1 MKEFLKALRPL
12 KIKIILEL
20 CINWLISGLAIGL
33 ILAAFIILVSKFIF
47 IDKLIIK
54 VSLTLLIGIA
64 FAIIMIIVKK
74 PNTYKIAFMGD
85 SLGFKQRFITAYEIL
100 NSNNIEPITKLVV
113 TDAIEK
119 AKNADFKNLYK
130 INISAKRYISLG
142 LALIIIFVSG
152 FIPVVKTEQIESQA
166 KIHQK
171 IDSEIKKIDLLSTEV
186 NEVELKKQLKVLKN
200 ELKKSN
206 SEANAIKS
214 IQKTQQELKK
224 IESKSISKDLKELG
238 KKLSENE
245 LTKGLGDQLQ
255 NGSVKSLQKQI
266 ESAKKLLENMSESEL
281 KELADRINKLADE
294 LTENNELKQTLEQ
307 LTNALNS
314 ANSADINNSLNQFG
328 DKLSQLSQQNDA
340 LKQATEK
347 LNTALNQ
354 STQNLQGQK
363 SNQNNNQN
371 SNQSSNQ
378 NNNQNSN
385 QNSNQNNNN
394 SNQSNNQNSNQNKSG
409 NLNGN
414 GNGSS
419 NGNSGSGRGTGSI
432 PNENI
437 YTRELQQMM
446 GTDLQIQGQKNEGG
460 TFKEVE
466 KKGDGETGEI
476 VNYDRV
482 YQQYKQEALSSLNN
496 ENIPVG
502 MKNLVEEY
510 FSSLE

>member
-186 NEVELKKQLKVLKN
+186 NEVELKKQLKVLKS

-224 IESKSISKDLKELG
+224 IISKDLKELG

-281 KELADRINKLADE
+281 KEFADRINKLADE

-385 QNSNQNNNN
+385 QNNNN

-419 NGNSGSGRGTGSI
+419 NGNSGGGRGTGSI

-476 VNYDRV
+476 INYDRV